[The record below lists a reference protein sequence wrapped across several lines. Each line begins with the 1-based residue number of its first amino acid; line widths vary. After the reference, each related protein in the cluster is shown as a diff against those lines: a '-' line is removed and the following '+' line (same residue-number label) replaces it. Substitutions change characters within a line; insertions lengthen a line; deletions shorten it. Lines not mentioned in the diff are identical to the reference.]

1 MRPLIVHVTNAGGYG
16 RVQRGGAERGVMDL
30 IRSRD
35 KLKYD
40 VLLVCPPDMIRWL
53 DAPDVETVAM
63 SPSHAM
69 DPRFL
74 GRLIR
79 LMRARRPSIV
89 HGHLLS
95 GSSHA
100 RVAARVAGV
109 PVVISDLH
117 NSLTALLRV
126 AGGRY
131 WWLRPRYGFYA
142 VAERMLANHLTSV
155 NVAISESVAQDMR
168 ALGIAPQLIRVIPN
182 WVDTEMFRPLQAGS
196 RDRLR
201 RRRFGDAIGIV
212 AAGRLENTKGFDLL
226 LASCA
231 LLECEWRLVVLGD
244 GDLREALAAQASV
257 LGVAR
262 NVQMLGFQSDIAS
275 WFACADVVAVPSLVE
290 GFGRAAVE
298 ALATGTPVVASAADG
313 LVGVLGGLPG
323 ATLVTGRDP
332 AAWRAAMM
340 SALESPASRESI
352 SEEVGRRY
360 SLRTAVTRYERLYD
374 CLLAATSGRSR

>member
-1 MRPLIVHVTNAGGYG
+1 
-16 RVQRGGAERGVMDL
+16 MDL

-142 VAERMLANHLTSV
+142 LAERMLANHLTSV

-226 LASCA
+226 LTSCA

>member
-1 MRPLIVHVTNAGGYG
+1 MRPLIVHVTNAGGHG

-40 VLLVCPPDMIRWL
+40 VLLVCPPDMIGWL

-63 SPSHAM
+63 RPVHAM
-69 DPRFL
+69 DPQFL

-100 RVAARVAGV
+100 RVAARIAGV
-109 PVVISDLH
+109 PFVISDLH

-126 AGGRY
+126 AGGRR
-131 WWLRPRYGFYA
+131 WWLRPRYGVYA
-142 VAERMLANHLTSV
+142 VAERILANHFTSV
-155 NVAISESVAQDMR
+155 NIAISQSVAADMK
-168 ALGIAPQLIRVIPN
+168 ALGIAPGSIRVIPN
-182 WVDTEMFRPLQAGS
+182 WVDTELFRPLRADL

-201 RRRFGDAIGIV
+201 KERFGDAIGIV
-212 AAGRLENTKGFDLL
+212 AAGRLESTKGFDLL
-226 LASCA
+226 LTTCA
-231 LLECEWRLVVLGD
+231 LLEREWRLVVLGD
-244 GDLREALAAQASV
+244 GERREALVAQARA
-257 LGVAR
+257 LGITE
-262 NVQMLGFQSDIAS
+262 NVEMLGYQSDIAS

-290 GFGRAAVE
+290 GFGRSAVE

-313 LVGVLGGLPG
+313 LIGVLGGLAG
-323 ATLVTGRDP
+323 ATLVSGRDP
-332 AAWRAAMM
+332 AAWKAAMI
-340 SALESPASRESI
+340 SAVDTRASRESI
-352 SEEVGRRY
+352 SEGVGRRY
-360 SLRTAVTRYERLYD
+360 SLLSAASRYERLYD
-374 CLLAATSGRSR
+374 CLLAATPGRSR

>member
-1 MRPLIVHVTNAGGYG
+1 
-16 RVQRGGAERGVMDL
+16 
-30 IRSRD
+30 
-35 KLKYD
+35 
-40 VLLVCPPDMIRWL
+40 
-53 DAPDVETVAM
+53 
-63 SPSHAM
+63 
-69 DPRFL
+69 
-74 GRLIR
+74 
-79 LMRARRPSIV
+79 
-89 HGHLLS
+89 
-95 GSSHA
+95 
-100 RVAARVAGV
+100 
-109 PVVISDLH
+109 
-117 NSLTALLRV
+117 
-126 AGGRY
+126 
-131 WWLRPRYGFYA
+131 
-142 VAERMLANHLTSV
+142 MLANHLTSV

-201 RRRFGDAIGIV
+201 QRRFGDAIGIV

-226 LASCA
+226 LTSCA

-323 ATLVTGRDP
+323 ATLVSGRDP

-340 SALESPASRESI
+340 SALESRVSRESI

-360 SLRTAVTRYERLYD
+360 SLRTAVARYERLYD
-374 CLLAATSGRSR
+374 CLLAATPGRSR